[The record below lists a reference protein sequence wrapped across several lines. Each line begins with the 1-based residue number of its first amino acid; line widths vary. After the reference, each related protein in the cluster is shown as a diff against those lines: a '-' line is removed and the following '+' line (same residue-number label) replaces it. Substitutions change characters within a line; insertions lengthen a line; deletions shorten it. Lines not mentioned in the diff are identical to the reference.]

1 MPVIVTGITLS
12 SSNADAADSASKVRR
27 DKDCERAGA
36 RERGALFETA
46 PHAARWERRATWPP
60 RAQRRP
66 KAAPA
71 APAYRARLGD
81 SAALGRRP
89 APLGPRRLCAS
100 RPARRA
106 LPSRVYRSHPTGYAA
121 VDAICDYYNTLQSRT
136 VKPDVQPGYLIKA
149 LPTSAP
155 TTGQPFAEIAA
166 DFQKHIVPGLT
177 HWQHGKFFAYFPACT
192 TFESM
197 LGDLYSSSVTN
208 PGFNWTCS
216 PACTELEQVVL
227 DWMVDVLGLDKIFLT
242 SSGRGGGIISGSAS
256 ESALTAAI
264 GARERAL
271 RVLTQQAS
279 NGALSLS
286 DAIDV
291 PDKRREENTAKLV
304 MYGSTQTHS
313 LGAKA
318 AKILGLT
325 FRALPVRAADNYALR
340 GATLAAAVEE
350 DIANGLIP
358 FFAIGTVGTTSTG
371 AVDYIAEIGQVVR
384 AHPTMFLHIDSA
396 WAGVAYALPETREE
410 LRLAEVNEYADSFC
424 TNMHKWGLVGFDCS
438 LFYVRERRD
447 LTEALDVTP
456 AFLRTKEGDEGSV
469 IDYRNWQLAL
479 GRRFRSIKLWFVL
492 RSYGVEGLQKH
503 LRTGIEY
510 CDELAKLVKASS
522 NFEIVAPPSLSL
534 LDFRLVPAN
543 AAHSEAELNALNR
556 DLHARLVMHPDVH
569 LTQTL
574 LKSEESEVFCIRF
587 AIGQNRTTLADVQEV
602 WAIVE
607 AEATRLLLK
616 RKVLNGVT
624 NGVEVDAAE
633 VVVV

>member
-1 MPVIVTGITLS
+1 MDIEEFR
-12 SSNADAADSASKVRR
+12 K
-27 DKDCERAGA
+27 
-36 RERGALFETA
+36 
-46 PHAARWERRATWPP
+46 
-60 RAQRRP
+60 Q
-66 KAAPA
+66 
-71 APAYRARLGD
+71 
-81 SAALGRRP
+81 
-89 APLGPRRLCAS
+89 
-100 RPARRA
+100 
-106 LPSRVYRSHPTGYAA
+106 GYAA
-121 VDAICDYYNTLQSRT
+121 VDAICEYYATLQQRT
-136 VKPDVQPGYLIKA
+136 VKPDVQPGYLIKS
-149 LPTSAP
+149 LPC
-155 TTGQPFAEIAA
+155 QPFAAIAA
-166 DFQKHIVPGLT
+166 DFQTHILPGIT
-177 HWQHGKFFAYFPACT
+177 HWQHGKFFAYFPACV
-192 TFESM
+192 TFESILADM
-197 LGDLYSSSVTN
+197 YSSSVTN

-216 PACTELEQVVL
+216 PACTELEQVTL
-227 DWMVDVLGLDKIFLT
+227 DWMVAILGLDPIFLT
-242 SSGRGGGIISGSAS
+242 SSGQGGGIIS
-256 ESALTAAI
+256 SALTAAI

-271 RVLTQQAS
+271 RVLTRQAS
-279 NGALSLS
+279 GGALSLD

-291 PDKRREENTAKLV
+291 PAQLREENTPKLV

-318 AKILGLT
+318 AKILGLA
-325 FRALPVRAADNYALR
+325 FRALPVHAADNYALR
-340 GATLAAAVEE
+340 GATLAAAVDE
-350 DIANGLIP
+350 DIAAGLIP

-371 AVDYIAEIGQVVR
+371 AVDYIAEIGAVVR
-384 AHPTMFLHIDSA
+384 RHPTMFLHIDSA
-396 WAGVAYALPETREE
+396 WAGVAYALPEEREP

-456 AFLRTKEGDEGSV
+456 AFLRTKEGDEGNV

-503 LRTGIEY
+503 LREGIEH
-510 CDELAKLVKASS
+510 CRELENLVTASP

-543 AAHSEAELNALNR
+543 TSHTEAELNDLNR

-574 LKSEESEVFCIRF
+574 LKSVESEIFCIRF
-587 AIGQNRTTLADVQEV
+587 AMGQSRTTLDDVKTV

-607 AEATRLLLK
+607 AEAARLLLK
-616 RKVLNGVT
+616 RKAVGELT
-624 NGVEVDAAE
+624 NGVEVVDAAE